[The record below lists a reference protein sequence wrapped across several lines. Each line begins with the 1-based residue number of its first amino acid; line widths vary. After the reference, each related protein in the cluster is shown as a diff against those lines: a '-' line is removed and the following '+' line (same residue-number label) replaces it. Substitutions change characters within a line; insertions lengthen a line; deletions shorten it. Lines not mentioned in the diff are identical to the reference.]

1 MRCLYSPL
9 VSSKKPAFQQ
19 RNDSIGQRQKV
30 LSYGRILADHLMSIS
45 EPIQAAIPGPVI
57 GANYTARHHHFLHCF
72 AQALS
77 RGIGDATQTNA
88 ANSVSILLGCDE
100 HQDLASGPPAPLTR
114 LASANIGFINF
125 HGATEAIPAGADH
138 GATQLMQPGPRGTI
152 ASQSQYT
159 LKPQGTNPRLLI
171 GYVPHRLKP
180 KLQRFSGILKNG
192 PCCYRGLKITSG
204 APIQTPVHG
213 PKPLVTTSRTPK
225 TFGPSHPEKIIDAG
239 LLRSKFFFKSLHGPG
254 IFLHAGEYYILWPR
268 ESSA

>member
-9 VSSKKPAFQQ
+9 VSSKKPEFQQ

-30 LSYGRILADHLMSIS
+30 LSYGRILADHLMNIS
-45 EPIQAAIPGPVI
+45 EPIQAALPGPVI
-57 GANYTARHHHFLHCF
+57 GANYTARRRHFLHCF

-77 RGIGDATQTNA
+77 RGIGDATKTKA
-88 ANSVSILLGCDE
+88 ANPVSILLGGNE
-100 HQDLASGPPAPLTR
+100 RQNLASCPPAPLPR
-114 LASANIGFINF
+114 FASANIGFINF
-125 HGATEAIPAGADH
+125 YGATEAIPAGADH
-138 GATQLMQPGPRGTI
+138 GATQLMQPGPRGAV
-152 ASQSQYT
+152 ASQPQHT

-171 GYVPHRLKP
+171 GYAPHRLKP

-239 LLRSKFFFKSLHGPG
+239 LLRSKFFFKFLHGLG